1 MTMIEPPLRPPPSPF
16 GDDNPLAAPL
26 GVGDVLDGAFRLY
39 RAHFGP
45 MLFSAA
51 IVMVPLGIMAAQM
64 LGPTQAA
71 QLGVFQTM
79 LRQREAFDASALD
92 AAAPFPILAMCLLVP
107 LQVLGTLLT
116 RLVLTQQAVDAFK
129 GRARSVGER
138 FRIASARLPSY
149 AAMGCLVWLLIGI
162 VVIGLGLAGAV
173 AMGAVGVFAAAGAGS
188 GATVLAAVLVGAAV
202 LAMFVGIGGA
212 ALYLSGRWV
221 AALPTLVLV
230 TPDPIAALGTSW
242 QLTARRPWRAMGF
255 TVLLLLLNYALT
267 AILTTPLYFASVLM
281 PPSTAT
287 ALGMGIQALGAVVAI
302 LIQPL
307 STAAVVVFHYDLRLR
322 AERAP

>member
-1 MTMIEPPLRPPPSPF
+1 MIEPPLRPPTSPF

-45 MLFSAA
+45 MLLSAA

-71 QLGVFQTM
+71 QLGVFQAM

-92 AAAPFPILAMCLLVP
+92 SAAPFPILAMCLLVP

-173 AMGAVGVFAAAGAGS
+173 AMGAVGVFAAAAGAGS
-188 GATVLAAVLVGAAV
+188 GATVLAAVLIGAAV

-281 PPSTAT
+281 PPSTAA

-302 LIQPL
+302 LILPL

-322 AERAP
+322 AERVP